1 MFSARTEEPLV
12 SEWQCV
18 GVSVLPSLQP
28 VPPRKMWE
36 KEPEHKG
43 LILPGFVCLQ
53 ELEGAGWRWSG
64 QGEGGEKEGEKAVC
78 DSLRKNWAV

>member
-1 MFSARTEEPLV
+1 
-12 SEWQCV
+12 
-18 GVSVLPSLQP
+18 
-28 VPPRKMWE
+28 MWE